1 MSIFSNATYY
11 QGHYTQS
18 NQVVFSQKKFSARD
32 LNILK
37 KAANSAYRS
46 YREALRVGLE
56 KIAVDFIKDLK

>member
-1 MSIFSNATYY
+1 MRHITKGIIYKAIKLCFPK
-11 QGHYTQS
+11 
-18 NQVVFSQKKFSARD
+18 KKFSARD

-46 YREALRVGLE
+46 YREALRVELE